1 MNLIL
6 FGAPGAGKGT
16 QAKILIDKLNLIQ
29 ISTGD
34 ILRDAVKNKSELGEK
49 VEKIMENGE
58 LVPDEIIFSL
68 MTTKLSQNKNK
79 GFILDGF
86 PRNITQAKKL
96 DEIIKDM
103 NLKIDYVFHINVDE
117 DILIN
122 RIRKRAMEDD
132 VSRKDDTSEV
142 LVERLKVYNVSTKPV
157 LEFYASKN
165 QLITVNGMGTI
176 KDVSEKIFNVISQ
189 DLGVD

>member
-16 QAKILIDKLNLIQ
+16 QAKILIDKFNLMQ

-68 MTTKLSQNKNK
+68 MTKKLSQNKNK

-86 PRNITQAKKL
+86 PRNISQAKKL

-122 RIRKRAMEDD
+122 RIKKRAMEDD

-157 LEFYASKN
+157 LEFYTSKN
-165 QLITVNGMGTI
+165 QLITVDGMGTI
-176 KDVSEKIFNVISQ
+176 EDVSEKILNVINK

>member
-16 QAKILIDKLNLIQ
+16 QAKILIDKFSLIQ

-68 MTTKLSQNKNK
+68 MTKKLSQNKNK

-86 PRNITQAKKL
+86 PRNISQAKKL

-103 NLKIDYVFHINVDE
+103 NLKINYVFHINVDE

-122 RIRKRAMEDD
+122 RIKKRALEDD

-157 LEFYASKN
+157 LEFYTSKN
-165 QLITVNGMGTI
+165 QLITVDGMGTI
-176 KDVSEKIFNVISQ
+176 EDVSEKILNVINK

>member
-29 ISTGD
+29 ISTGE

-176 KDVSEKIFNVISQ
+176 EDVSEKIFNVISQ

>member
-176 KDVSEKIFNVISQ
+176 EDVSEKIFNVISQ